1 MHSSQGG
8 LVRPLRA
15 QTIRLAAAALLGALA
30 FVGHVRSGERGEG
43 LSLSLA
49 GEAHATTSVA
59 MTLDELVER
68 SPRVVIGQAVEHQS
82 QWEELGGTKR
92 IVTYTRVIVEETVY
106 GAHEDEIWVR
116 TLGGVVDKVGQAVAG
131 EAQLKIGE
139 TAVLFLAD
147 VPGALVVTGM
157 AQGHYPLD
165 LGANQA
171 ADDRTLKASPD
182 PGTLLRR
189 ASKSGAPSPKSAI
202 EELVGGSV
210 ASARKKIVAARQAL
224 KK

>member
-1 MHSSQGG
+1 M
-8 LVRPLRA
+8 
-15 QTIRLAAAALLGALA
+15 LGALA
-30 FVGHVRSGERGEG
+30 LLGHLRSDEG
-43 LSLSLA
+43 GAGVSLSLGA
-49 GEAHATTSVA
+49 DAHATTSVA

-68 SPRVVIGQAVEHQS
+68 SPRVVVGQAVERQS

-106 GAHEDEIWVR
+106 GAHEDELWVR

-131 EAQLKIGE
+131 EAQLKLGE

-147 VPGALVVTGM
+147 APGALVVAGM
-157 AQGHYPLD
+157 AQGHYPLELD
-165 LGANQA
+165 ANKA
-171 ADDRTLKASPD
+171 ADERVLKASPD

-189 ASKSGAPSPKSAI
+189 KSSAVTRTAL
-202 EELVGGSV
+202 EELVGGNV
-210 ASARKKIVAARQAL
+210 ASARKKIIAARQAL